1 MNRNPELQDD
11 PLDELFNAAAA
22 TDGTEDYNNLAR
34 RERRQPAHVP
44 LRDQPNFESCGKC
57 LGSGQTPW
65 GPCFRCKGKGGK
77 AFKTDAATRAR
88 TRQTTATRKARTLA
102 EKLEAFKAEHPAELA
117 WLEKAAARGFR
128 VACDMLMD
136 LGKYGDLYDS
146 RMATIQRFMAQDAA
160 RDAQRTARVEAAP
173 AVADCAKLIEAFA
186 KARNGAAQD
195 GDFIRWLTLRLDTFQ
210 FADAPARGDFPAAIF
225 VREGE
230 SKLGRIVGGKFLR
243 SRACSDDQAARILAA
258 VADPAA
264 AARAYGLKFKF
275 CSCCSRE
282 LTNAESRARG
292 IGPICAERFG
302 F

>member
-11 PLDELFNAAAA
+11 PLDELFNAAASPA
-22 TDGTEDYNNLAR
+22 PAAPR
-34 RERRQPAHVP
+34 APVREVPETYKPA
-44 LRDQPNFESCGKC
+44 NFEACRKCG
-57 LGSGQTPW
+57 GSGVYRGFGQ
-65 GPCFRCKGKGGK
+65 CFSCKGKGGK
-77 AFKTDAATRAR
+77 SFKTDAATRAR

-128 VACDMLMD
+128 VAGEILAA
-136 LGKYGDLYDS
+136 LNQYGDLLDS
-146 RMATIQRFMAQDAA
+146 KMATIQRFMAQDAA
-160 RDAQRTARVEAAP
+160 RDVERAARVEAAP

-210 FADAPARGDFPAAIF
+210 FADAPARGEYAAAIF

-275 CSCCSRE
+275 CSCCGRE